1 MSLTLMNAQ
10 TAIGAIGRLWASAP
24 VTIGGLTLTGMEV
37 PRLIRDGGTQQVAIH
52 RLPGGGRIMDAV
64 GNDPDRLELEGT
76 FVGPTALGR
85 ARALKQMR
93 VAGAPVAFSGAGLSL
108 MVRIVQ
114 YSYDYQQKG
123 TVIPYRLVLEQ
134 PPQAATSGA
143 GTSALSALVGADG
156 ASALSGVSGA
166 LADVA
171 TIAGNIGGQL
181 ATVAGQVTPIAD
193 MVGAG
198 GVFAG
203 VQDNLAVVGSLS
215 GAGVNLASLP
225 QGATGLLSGLEAS
238 GTGLGTAI
246 SQTGANLEGI
256 SLANTASLS
265 TLSQNAQLHTTS
277 VTSGA
282 LVNRAYAN
290 TLTATSATQDGPLV
304 TAQ

>member
-24 VTIGGLTLTGMEV
+24 VTIGALTLTGMEV

-52 RLPGGGRIMDAV
+52 RLPGGGRIIDAV

-76 FVGPTALGR
+76 FVGPTALAR

-123 TVIPYRLVLEQ
+123 IVIPYRLVLEQ
-134 PPQAATSGA
+134 PNQTATSGA
-143 GTSALSALVGADG
+143 GTSTLSALVGADG

-166 LADVA
+166 LANVA

-193 MVGAG
+193 MAGAG

-203 VQDNLAVVGSLS
+203 VQDNLAVVGGLS

-256 SLANTASLS
+256 DLTNTASLS
-265 TLSQNAQLHTTS
+265 TLTQNAQLHSTS

-290 TLTATSATQDGPLV
+290 TLTATSATQNGPLV